1 LLLPASPSCK
11 KVLKKMTYRKT
22 YVVKDRKTARRRLLL
37 DSATKLF
44 ASHGYHATTVPMIVA
59 RAGGSTGSFYLHF
72 RNKEDV
78 FYAALEELAQELS
91 AVINEMKTSETD
103 HQKRIPGSVETLF
116 LFLAQNPERARI
128 LIVESS
134 GLSPRLEKVRRGILL
149 QHQELIRQTLKAAP
163 ELFRVENMAVAE
175 RCIVGSALEA
185 LYCWLDEDPEARML
199 TEDVARAVGQFNSQA
214 VTDYGRRRK

>member
-1 LLLPASPSCK
+1 
-11 KVLKKMTYRKT
+11 
-22 YVVKDRKTARRRLLL
+22 
-37 DSATKLF
+37 
-44 ASHGYHATTVPMIVA
+44 MIVA
-59 RAGGSTGSFYLHF
+59 KSGGSTGSFYLHF

-91 AVINEMKTSETD
+91 VVMNEMKTSETD

-149 QHQELIRQTLKAAP
+149 QHQELIRQTLEAAP
-163 ELFRVENMAVAE
+163 ELFRVENMTVAE
-175 RCIVGSALEA
+175 RCIVGSAFEA
-185 LYCWLDEDPEARML
+185 LYCWLDDDPEARMFA
-199 TEDVARAVGQFNSQA
+199 EDVARAVGQFNSQA
-214 VTDYGRRRK
+214 VTDYRRRRK